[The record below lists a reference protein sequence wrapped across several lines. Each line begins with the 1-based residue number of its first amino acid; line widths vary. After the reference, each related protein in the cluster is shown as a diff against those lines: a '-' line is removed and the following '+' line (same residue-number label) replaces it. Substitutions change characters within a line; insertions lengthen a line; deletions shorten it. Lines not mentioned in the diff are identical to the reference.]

1 MVRERI
7 LLTLTPGLRARVDEA
22 RGETPRTQWIER
34 AIEQALG
41 IGDMEI
47 TAVSRDR
54 LSRAARPR
62 RSNGSPERIPT
73 ISVSPDP
80 VSAPAESLSIRE
92 AAQRKLDA
100 YDLAYKRS
108 RQGGAG

>member
-1 MVRERI
+1 MAKERI

-62 RSNGSPERIPT
+62 RSNGPPERIPT

-80 VSAPAESLSIRE
+80 VSAPAESLSPIE
-92 AAQRKLDA
+92 AYRRRLDA
-100 YDLAYKRS
+100 IDRAYRPPKK
-108 RQGGAG
+108 